1 LYTNWLM
8 NDIVRYLED
17 EVLPVRRER
26 ALSTA
31 LCRLDRSPH
40 VGHLKQ
46 NRALYVKHLEQFI
59 SDCAL

>member
-1 LYTNWLM
+1 M

-17 EVLPVRRER
+17 EVVPVRREL
-26 ALSTA
+26 ALSIA